1 MPSVTRKQTTKAKAQ
16 HQMEMRRKKKQQ
28 NFSVAKEG
36 DQQQQWYQYG
46 EHQTEQ
52 NAIIYMIILHVFSHQ
67 MPDLNWKY
75 KLA

>member
-1 MPSVTRKQTTKAKAQ
+1 
-16 HQMEMRRKKKQQ
+16 MEMRRKKKQQ
-28 NFSVAKEG
+28 NLSVAKEG

-52 NAIIYMIILHVFSHQ
+52 NAVIYMITLHIFSHQ

-75 KLA
+75 KYCKHINPPLRVILE